1 MLSSLSTAALTERAL
16 VILLIACCGDMSVKG
31 KKSISASLALL
42 LSCLSSVL
50 CSCRSYD
57 CFSFGTLKPHVGSNH
72 ARGKDVQVS
81 RARAHFYVVC
91 EKVGSLWSWT
101 NWKPFS
107 AYEVNP
113 AWVTAWWSVQTPS
126 FAISIFLGGSGSGT
140 ALVLLTRLHQRKLSH
155 SMYQKYLLQ
164 CRRSY
169 RTLLLNAE
177 AVQTA
182 EKALALMLGLQV
194 LDSVSASLGFLQ
206 LYCSTLLYLSA

>member
-1 MLSSLSTAALTERAL
+1 MKHISLTIEESPESMGRRVHLHAQFTFDRRIDRTCLGD
-16 VILLIACCGDMSVKG
+16 LLNTCCGDTSVKG
-31 KKSISASLALL
+31 KNLSQHLALL
-42 LSCLSSVL
+42 LSCFSSVL

-126 FAISIFLGGSGSGT
+126 FAIGNFFKGFWFWHRFSVVDLFAS
-140 ALVLLTRLHQRKLSH
+140 K
-155 SMYQKYLLQ
+155 
-164 CRRSY
+164 
-169 RTLLLNAE
+169 E
-177 AVQTA
+177 AVA
-182 EKALALMLGLQV
+182 
-194 LDSVSASLGFLQ
+194 
-206 LYCSTLLYLSA
+206 

>member
-1 MLSSLSTAALTERAL
+1 M
-16 VILLIACCGDMSVKG
+16 
-31 KKSISASLALL
+31 
-42 LSCLSSVL
+42 L

-126 FAISIFLGGSGSGT
+126 FAISIFFGGSGSGT